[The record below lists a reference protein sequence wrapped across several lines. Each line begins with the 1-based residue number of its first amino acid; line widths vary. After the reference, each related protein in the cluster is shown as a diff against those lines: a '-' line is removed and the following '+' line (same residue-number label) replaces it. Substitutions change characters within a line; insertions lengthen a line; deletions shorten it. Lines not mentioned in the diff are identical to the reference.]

1 MSEPQDLTIGGI
13 VRTAGPVL
21 AAAPSDLEKVK
32 KAIDSILRTDYLPN
46 SADGAALISKI
57 AAVRAGIDSGL
68 MTAEEAVDAT
78 TKLLKQFSLPLEIV
92 GGVKV
97 HGSGEA
103 LDVIKKASTTGRNVL
118 EGLTTSM
125 TQNQKIIR
133 SVYAILAI
141 LLGGAISIASSLQQG
156 GIVTPAGGAGLMAIF
171 SGIKEGLAVLNSVY
185 EGVTGTDLS
194 K

>member
-1 MSEPQDLTIGGI
+1 MSAPQDLTIGGI

-21 AAAPSDLEKVK
+21 AEAPSDLK
-32 KAIDSILRTDYLPN
+32 KAKQAVDSILGLLN
-46 SADGAALISKI
+46 ASACPEFHARIVALK
-57 AAVRAGIDSGL
+57 AGIDSGL
-68 MTAEEAVDAT
+68 VTAGEAVDAT
-78 TKLLKQFSLPLEIV
+78 TKLLRQFAFPLAIV

-97 HGSGEA
+97 QGSGEA
-103 LDVIKKASTTGRNVL
+103 LDVIKKASNTGRNVL

-141 LLGGAISIASSLQQG
+141 LIGGAISIDSSLQQG

>member
-1 MSEPQDLTIGGI
+1 MSEPQDLTIAGI
-13 VRTAGPVL
+13 VRTMGPVL
-21 AAAPSDLEKVK
+21 SSAPSDLEKVK

-46 SADGAALISKI
+46 SPVGAALMSKV
-57 AAVRAGIDSGL
+57 AAIRAGIDSGL

-78 TKLLKQFSLPLEIV
+78 TKLLKQFSLPLAIV

-97 HGSGEA
+97 QGSGEA
-103 LDVIKKASTTGRNVL
+103 VDVLKKAASTGRNVL

-125 TQNQKIIR
+125 TQNQKVIR

-141 LLGGAISIASSLQQG
+141 LLGGAITIASSLQQG
-156 GIVTPAGGAGLMAIF
+156 GIVTPSGGAGLMAIF

>member
-32 KAIDSILRTDYLPN
+32 KAIQSIASSAIGSSGPTDAAFRTR
-46 SADGAALISKI
+46 IM
-57 AAVRAGIDSGL
+57 AVSAGIDSGL

-78 TKLLKQFSLPLEIV
+78 TKLLKQFSMPLAIV

-97 HGSGEA
+97 QGSGEA

>member
-13 VRTAGPVL
+13 VRTTGPVL
-21 AAAPSDLEKVK
+21 AEAPSELK
-32 KAIDSILRTDYLPN
+32 KSKQAVDSILGSLDA
-46 SADGAALISKI
+46 SACPEFHARVVALKAS
-57 AAVRAGIDSGL
+57 IDSGFI
-68 MTAEEAVDAT
+68 TAQEAVDAT
-78 TKLLKQFSLPLEIV
+78 TKLLLQFSLPLKIL

-97 HGSGEA
+97 QGSGEA

-141 LLGGAISIASSLQQG
+141 LLGCAISIASSLQQG
-156 GIVTPAGGAGLMAIF
+156 GIVTPSGGAGLMAIF